1 VAFAGSVELLLYTLE
16 SGSKDFAM
24 KLLRHGPRDRE
35 KWHGAVVNDRGG
47 TPAMIKFGVRHVSA
61 VVLQWLL
68 LWPLVAA
75 SQVPAA
81 ANVEQV
87 RAGFQAPPDDARV
100 MMRWWWF
107 GPAVS
112 KPELKREIAAMKAG
126 GFGGFE
132 IQPVYPLSLDDPALG
147 LRNLTYLSDEF
158 IDAVGFAAKEGR
170 EQGLRVDVTLGSG
183 WPFGGPH
190 VPVTQAAS
198 NIQME
203 KRPLAP
209 SEDSLPVPRVGAGEK
224 LLAAFIADGAVDSIR
239 ATTLKSLPLP
249 AGPRL
254 HIDTKS
260 SAERT
265 VLFFLQSRTGQ
276 QVKRPGIGGEGLVL
290 DHMSRAA
297 IDTHLS
303 AVGDRLMK
311 AFGERPPAA
320 VFSDSLEVYGADWT
334 DDLPEEFKRR
344 RGYDLLP
351 LLPSLFFDTDAHAAD
366 IRHDW
371 GQTLAELVDERYLRP
386 VNDWARRH
394 RTQFRSQTYGFPPV
408 TLTSNS
414 LVGLPEGEGR
424 EWRAF
429 STTRWA
435 SSGSHLFD
443 RRVTSAEAWTWLH
456 SPSFRATP
464 LDMKVE
470 ADVMFLQGINQLI
483 GHGWPYTP
491 PGVAE
496 PGWSLYAAGVFSD
509 QNPWWIA
516 MPDIS
521 RYLQRVSYVLQQ
533 GRPANDIAILLPTN
547 DAWAATKPGRATV
560 SDEMKNF
567 VTPAL
572 TAQLLDAG
580 YGFDYIDAG
589 SLDKVSRYRVLL
601 LPKVSRLDVIA
612 YQKAEQFA
620 RLGGAVVVVGQ
631 PPALGAGHRS
641 SDVKALQIQ
650 AITQRLLRTKGRTR
664 TVAEEQVGA
673 TLRELLQ
680 PDLQLDKQQPA
691 IGFIHRKLENGE
703 IYFVANTSNTAVE
716 AQARFRDGVGKRAQL
731 WNPMTGV
738 TTALAGEV
746 VTLKLAPYE
755 STIVVFGNQATPNSA
770 SGARTVVAELSG
782 DWQVQFAPL
791 QLQRTLKTLAS
802 WTDDAA
808 TRYYSGVASYKRT
821 FDISK
826 SDARYILNLGEG
838 TRVPFDEKQRG
849 GRAWLESPVREAA
862 EVFVNGR
869 RVGSI
874 WAPPYEI
881 DITQY
886 VRAGSNDL
894 ELRVGNL
901 AINTLAG
908 RAAPDYRLLN
918 SRYGERFQPQ
928 DMENLQPLPA
938 GLIGTSPITVLAEQ
952 P

>member
-1 VAFAGSVELLLYTLE
+1 
-16 SGSKDFAM
+16 
-24 KLLRHGPRDRE
+24 
-35 KWHGAVVNDRGG
+35 
-47 TPAMIKFGVRHVSA
+47 MIKMGVRCACA
-61 VVLQWLL
+61 VAVQWFL
-68 LWPLVAA
+68 LWPLAAA
-75 SQVPAA
+75 SQTAA
-81 ANVEQV
+81 ADVEQV
-87 RAGFQAPPDDARV
+87 RAGFQAPPDEART

-132 IQPVYPLSLDDPALG
+132 IQPVYPLSLDDPAIG

-198 NIQME
+198 HIQME
-203 KRPLAP
+203 KRLLAP
-209 SEDSLPVPRVGAGEK
+209 SENSVPVPRVGAGEK
-224 LLAAFIADGAVDSIR
+224 LLAAFIADGGVDSIQT
-239 ATTLKSLPLP
+239 TTLKALPLP
-249 AGPRL
+249 AGPRVQ
-254 HIDTKS
+254 IDTRS
-260 SAERT
+260 STERT

-276 QVKRPGIGGEGLVL
+276 QVKRPAIGGEGFVL

-303 AVGDRLMK
+303 AVGDRLMQ
-311 AFGERPPAA
+311 AFGDQPPAA
-320 VFSDSLEVYGADWT
+320 VFSDSLEVYRADWT
-334 DDLPEEFKRR
+334 DDLPEQFKRR

-351 LLPSLFFDTDAHAAD
+351 LLPALFFDTNAHAAD

-371 GQTLAELVDERYLRP
+371 GQTLSELVDERYLVP
-386 VNDWARRH
+386 TNDWAKRH
-394 RTQFRSQTYGFPPV
+394 RTRFRSQTYGFPPV

-414 LVGLPEGEGR
+414 LVGLPEGEGHQ
-424 EWRAF
+424 WRAF

-435 SSGSHLFD
+435 TSASHLFD
-443 RRVTSAEAWTWLH
+443 RPVTSAEAWTWLH

-464 LDMKVE
+464 LDMKAE
-470 ADVMFLQGINQLI
+470 ADVLFLQGINQLI

-496 PGWSLYAAGVFSD
+496 PGWSLYAAAVFSD

-521 RYLQRVSYVLQQ
+521 RYLQRVSYVLRQ

-560 SDEMKNF
+560 SDEMKNY

-589 SLDKVSRYRVLL
+589 SLDKVSRYRALL
-601 LPKVSRLDVIA
+601 LPKLSRMDVIA
-612 YQKAEQFA
+612 YQKVEQFA
-620 RLGGAVVVVGQ
+620 RLGGVVVVVGQ
-631 PPALGAGHRS
+631 PPSLGAGHRS

-664 TVAEEQVGA
+664 TVAEGEVSTA
-673 TLRELLQ
+673 LRELLA
-680 PDLQLDKQQPA
+680 PDLRLDKQQSA

-716 AQARFRDGVGKRAQL
+716 AQARFRDGVGKHAQL
-731 WNPMTGV
+731 WNPMTGA
-738 TTALAGEV
+738 TTALADEA

-755 STIVVFGNQATPNSA
+755 STIVVFGNRAQQGTYPVG
-770 SGARTVVAELSG
+770 GARSVVAELSS

-791 QLQRTLKTLAS
+791 QLQRTVKTLAS
-802 WTDDAA
+802 WTDDAT
-808 TRYYSGVASYKRT
+808 TRYYSGVASYKRA
-821 FDISK
+821 FDIAK
-826 SDARYILNLGEG
+826 PDARYILNLGEG

-849 GRAWLESPVREAA
+849 SRAWLESPVREVA

-881 DITQY
+881 DITRY

-918 SRYGERFQPQ
+918 SRFGERFQPQ

-938 GLIGTSPITVLAEQ
+938 GLIGTGPITVLAEQ
-952 P
+952 PLH